1 MTITKGETMKTWE
14 PKGLRAQ
21 FLETEFH
28 CVVCTGKIPPEQLKY
43 KAITCSDKCGLARKN
58 ALRAKQDSRE
68 CRHCRKPAS
77 LAERAAYKRFR
88 KWEKVNPELAYPEA
102 YKRWNPD
109 IAEDIDG
116 KAVFTLEIA
125 QQIEQEL
132 EDERRRADEA
142 HAQVGPL
149 QPQGDALPDTS
160 SIGQ

>member
-1 MTITKGETMKTWE
+1 MKTWE

-21 FLETEFH
+21 FLEAEFH

-43 KAITCSDKCGLARKN
+43 KAITCSDACGLARKN

-88 KWEKVNPELAYPEA
+88 KWEKENPEKAYPEA
-102 YKRWNPD
+102 AKRWEQMHNGGP
-109 IAEDIDG
+109 IDY
-116 KAVFTLEIA
+116 ADFNFVIA

-132 EDERRRADEA
+132 EDEKRRGDEA
-142 HAQVGPL
+142 RTQVGPL
-149 QPQGDALPDTS
+149 QPQGEALPDTS
-160 SIGQ
+160 SIG